1 VHAPDDNDGS
11 VWQQQ
16 AKPAPLHLDSMPLSP
31 PTYPS
36 RPPFLPSA
44 PTPPY
49 MCAQVPIHPE
59 EEDWLQAERIIARRQ
74 LPPNRRPSG
83 G

>member
-1 VHAPDDNDGS
+1 
-11 VWQQQ
+11 
-16 AKPAPLHLDSMPLSP
+16 
-31 PTYPS
+31 
-36 RPPFLPSA
+36 
-44 PTPPY
+44 